1 MNPNSPRRWIAAC
14 AALFALSL
22 AAPAEAQLQ
31 SFHKQELIDYT
42 AQNPFDRLSDGRP
55 RVPDELLERA
65 QDLSAEDIW
74 ATLQQKGYNNQY
86 ADGFLVVH
94 PAKNLVGRAF
104 TVQFMLSLIHI

>member
-42 AQNPFDRLSDGRP
+42 EQNPFDRLPDGRP

-74 ATLQQKGYNNQY
+74 ATLQQKGVQQSVRRRVSRR
-86 ADGFLVVH
+86 APGEKPRRARVH
-94 PAKNLVGRAF
+94 GPVHATASRR
-104 TVQFMLSLIHI
+104 